1 MLERILRWKFAIIIV
16 LVVLLVGTIHYTSFT
31 RPQLSF
37 LEGVWRDLLSPLQTV
52 TSKLSRFFQTQV
64 SSVKELRYLKTQN
77 LALQEEVLVLRQ
89 EVLVLRNYEREN
101 SWLREALD
109 FKSELGHEFLV
120 AEVIARSPSKW
131 ENTITLN
138 RGQHHGVNPGMAVIT
153 NAGIVGTVINSSRF
167 TSTVL
172 LATDPQGATGGLVQ
186 TSGDLVL
193 IQGKEG
199 HSGDLLATPLSR
211 DTSVEVGDIIV
222 TSGLS
227 RIYPKN
233 LPIGQVVSVESKQ
246 YDLSFAALVRPFV
259 DFTRLE
265 YVLIVLP
272 NE

>member
-1 MLERILRWKFAIIIV
+1 MLERILRWKFAIVIV

-31 RPQLSF
+31 RPKISF
-37 LEGVWRDLLSPLQTV
+37 LEGAWRDLLAPLQTV
-52 TSKLSRFFQTQV
+52 TSRISLYFHKQV
-64 SSVKELRYLKTQN
+64 TGIRELHNLRATN
-77 LALQEEVLVLRQ
+77 LALQEEVSALKR
-89 EVLVLRNYEREN
+89 EVLILRNYEREN
-101 SWLREALD
+101 NWLREALD
-109 FKSELGHEFLV
+109 FRSELEHELLV
-120 AEVIARSPSKW
+120 AEVIARSPTKW

-138 RGQHHGVNPGMAVIT
+138 RGLHHGIKPSMAVIT
-153 NAGIVGTVINSSRF
+153 NAGIVGTVINSSKF

-172 LATDPQGATGGLVQ
+172 LAIDPQSATGGLVQ

-199 HSGDLLATPLSR
+199 HSGALLATPLSR

-233 LPIGQVVSVESKQ
+233 LPIGQVVSIESKQ
-246 YDLSFAALVRPFV
+246 YDLSFAATVQPFV

-265 YVLIVLP
+265 YVFIVLP
-272 NE
+272 DE